1 MERVQVIKLYNG
13 DQIICYA
20 EEDKKQFIIKKPLQ
34 FYLKIDRS
42 GGHSISMDFWLPYPV
57 TKTNTAFINKDQIIA
72 VLDPSDDF
80 EEYYENALNTLER
93 SKQLDDTIEGENEEN
108 LKLLL
113 EALQIPKER
122 FIN

>member
-1 MERVQVIKLYNG
+1 MDKVQVIKLYNG
-13 DQIICYA
+13 DQIICHA
-20 EEDKKQFIIKKPLQ
+20 QEEKEQFIIKDALQ

-42 GGHSISMDFWLPYPV
+42 GAHNISMDFWLPFPV
-57 TKTNTAFINKDQIIA
+57 TKNNTATIKKEQIIA
-72 VLDPSDDF
+72 VLDPTNDF
-80 EEYYENALNTLER
+80 EEYYENALETLEK
-93 SKQLDDTIEGENEEN
+93 SKELESSIDEESEDR

>member
-1 MERVQVIKLYNG
+1 M
-13 DQIICYA
+13 
-20 EEDKKQFIIKKPLQ
+20 
-34 FYLKIDRS
+34 
-42 GGHSISMDFWLPYPV
+42 
-57 TKTNTAFINKDQIIA
+57 TKTNIASIKKDQIIA

-80 EEYYENALNTLER
+80 EEYYENALESLEK
-93 SKQLDDTIEGENEEN
+93 SKELESSIDEESEDR